1 VIKPDQAPAGAARRI
16 LLDFT
21 YYDAYIYV
29 TATTSGPRAA
39 DRNVFLADLERQ
51 LHQGNAA
58 VALALTDL
66 DDLAAINQTHG
77 RNAGDAVLMAWDRVL
92 RTNIPRGGSV
102 ARLGGD
108 EFAVVLPGTSAEN
121 AVVLLEEL
129 RRHLAGMSFEGVAGA
144 VTSSAG
150 VAANPPHGTTADEL
164 YRAAGEA
171 LMRAKRDGRDRVAM
185 YVEEKM
191 VLKSNYY
198 SKANL
203 QRLAKLSAASDRTE
217 ASLLRE
223 ALDDLLDKHK
233 DAL

>member
-1 VIKPDQAPAGAARRI
+1 M
-16 LLDFT
+16 
-21 YYDAYIYV
+21 
-29 TATTSGPRAA
+29 ATTSLPRVV
-39 DRNVFLADLERQ
+39 DRDAFLAELEGQ
-51 LHQGNAA
+51 LHHGNAA

-66 DDLAAINQTHG
+66 DDFAAINENRG
-77 RNAGDAVLMAWDRVL
+77 RDAGDAVLMAWDRVL
-92 RTNIPRGGSV
+92 RTNVPRGGSV

-108 EFAVVLPGTSAEN
+108 EFAVVLPGTSAEI
-121 AVVLLEEL
+121 AVVLLEEM
-129 RRHLAGMSFEGVAGA
+129 RRHLTGMAVEGVADA
-144 VTSSAG
+144 VSASVG
-150 VAANPPHGTTADEL
+150 VAANPPHGATAGEL

-171 LMRAKRDGRDRVAM
+171 LMRAKRDGRDRVAV

-203 QRLAKLSAASDRTE
+203 ERLAKLSSASDRTE

-233 DAL
+233 NAL

>member
-1 VIKPDQAPAGAARRI
+1 MRGRRTEPGS
-16 LLDFT
+16 LLDSS
-21 YYDAYIYV
+21 YYESYIYV
-29 TATTSGPRAA
+29 MATTSLPPVTER
-39 DRNVFLADLERQ
+39 RLFLAELEGQ
-51 LHQGNAA
+51 LQHGNTPL
-58 VALALTDL
+58 ALALTDL
-66 DDLAAINQTHG
+66 DDFVVINESYG
-77 RNAGDAVLMAWDRVL
+77 RDAGDAVLTAWDRVL
-92 RTNIPRGGSV
+92 QANIPPGGLV

-108 EFAVVLPGTSAEN
+108 EFAVVLPDTSAEI

-129 RRHLAGMSFEGVAGA
+129 RGHLASMAVEGVADA
-144 VTSSAG
+144 VTTSVG
-150 VAANPPHGTTADEL
+150 VAANPPHGTTATEL

-203 QRLAKLSAASDRTE
+203 ERLAKLSSASDRTE

-233 DAL
+233 NEL

>member
-1 VIKPDQAPAGAARRI
+1 M
-16 LLDFT
+16 T
-21 YYDAYIYV
+21 
-29 TATTSGPRAA
+29 TTSLPRVA
-39 DRNVFLADLERQ
+39 DRNAFLAELDGHLY
-51 LHQGNAA
+51 QGNAA

-66 DDLAAINQTHG
+66 DDFAAINRTRG
-77 RNAGDAVLMAWDRVL
+77 RDAGDAVLMAWDRVL
-92 RTNIPRGGSV
+92 RTNIPREGSV

-121 AVVLLEEL
+121 AVVLLDEL
-129 RRHLAGMSFEGVAGA
+129 RRHLAGMTIESVADA
-144 VTSSAG
+144 VTASVG
-150 VAANPPHGTTADEL
+150 VAANPPHGTTAEAL

-203 QRLAKLSAASDRTE
+203 ERLAKLSSASDRTE

>member
-1 VIKPDQAPAGAARRI
+1 MANTD
-16 LLDFT
+16 L
-21 YYDAYIYV
+21 
-29 TATTSGPRAA
+29 TAIA
-39 DRNVFLADLERQ
+39 DRGDFFAELGGQ
-51 LHQGNAA
+51 LRDGGT

-66 DDLAAINQTHG
+66 DDFAAINKTHG
-77 RNAGDAVLMAWDRVL
+77 RDVGDAVLMAWDRVL
-92 RTNIPRGGSV
+92 RTNIPGGASV

-108 EFAVVLPGTSAEN
+108 EFAVVLPGTSAEIGL
-121 AVVLLEEL
+121 VLLEEL
-129 RRHLAGMSFEGVAGA
+129 RRHLAGMVVEGVA
-144 VTSSAG
+144 VSASIG
-150 VAANPPHGTTADEL
+150 VAANPPHGTTAEEL

-203 QRLAKLSAASDRTE
+203 ERLAKLSSASDRTE

-233 DAL
+233 NTL

>member
-1 VIKPDQAPAGAARRI
+1 M
-16 LLDFT
+16 
-21 YYDAYIYV
+21 
-29 TATTSGPRAA
+29 ATTSAPPVT
-39 DRNVFLADLERQ
+39 DRGIFLAELERQ
-51 LHQGNAA
+51 LHHGGGAL
-58 VALALTDL
+58 ALALTDL
-66 DDLAAINQTHG
+66 DDFAGINQAFG
-77 RNAGDAVLMAWDRVL
+77 REAGDAVLVAWDRVL
-92 RTNIPRGGSV
+92 RANVPRGGSV

-108 EFAVVLPGTSAEN
+108 EFAVVLPGTSAEI

-129 RRHLAGMSFEGVAGA
+129 RRHLAGMAVEGVPDA
-144 VTSSAG
+144 VTASLG
-150 VAANPPHGTTADEL
+150 VAANPPHGRTAEDL

-171 LMRAKRDGRDRVAM
+171 LMRAKRDGRDRVAL

-203 QRLAKLSAASDRTE
+203 ERLAKLSAATDRTE

-223 ALDDLLDKHK
+223 ALDDLLDKHR

>member
-1 VIKPDQAPAGAARRI
+1 M
-16 LLDFT
+16 
-21 YYDAYIYV
+21 
-29 TATTSGPRAA
+29 ATTSVPRVA
-39 DRNVFLADLERQ
+39 DRNAFLAELEGQ

-58 VALALTDL
+58 LALALTDL
-66 DDLAAINQTHG
+66 DDFAAINETHG
-77 RNAGDAVLMAWDRVL
+77 RDAGDAVLTAWDRVL
-92 RTNIPRGGSV
+92 RNNIPRAGSV

-108 EFAVVLPGTSAEN
+108 EFAVVLPATSAEN
-121 AVVLLEEL
+121 AVVLLDEL
-129 RRHLAGMSFEGVAGA
+129 RRHLAGMTVEGVVGDVAA
-144 VTSSAG
+144 SVG
-150 VAANPPHGTTADEL
+150 VAANPPHGTTAPEL

-203 QRLAKLSAASDRTE
+203 ERLAKLSSAGDRTE

>member
-1 VIKPDQAPAGAARRI
+1 M
-16 LLDFT
+16 
-21 YYDAYIYV
+21 
-29 TATTSGPRAA
+29 ATTSLPRVT
-39 DRNVFLADLERQ
+39 DRNVFLADLGGQ
-51 LHQGNAA
+51 LHQGR

-66 DDLAAINQTHG
+66 DGFAAINQTHG
-77 RNAGDAVLMAWDRVL
+77 QHVGDSVLLAWDRVL
-92 RTNIPRGGSV
+92 RANIPAEGSV
-102 ARLGGD
+102 VRLGGD

-129 RRHLAGMSFEGVAGA
+129 RRHLAGMAVEGVPDP
-144 VTSSAG
+144 VTASVG
-150 VAANPPHGTTADEL
+150 VAANPPHGTTAEEL
-164 YRAAGEA
+164 HRAAGEA

-203 QRLAKLSAASDRTE
+203 ERLAKLSAATDRTE

-233 DAL
+233 NAL

>member
-1 VIKPDQAPAGAARRI
+1 M
-16 LLDFT
+16 
-21 YYDAYIYV
+21 
-29 TATTSGPRAA
+29 ATTTVAKVA
-39 DRNVFLADLERQ
+39 DRGVFLAELEGQ
-51 LHQGNAA
+51 LHRGGAA

-66 DDLAAINQTHG
+66 DNFAAINQTHG
-77 RNAGDAVLMAWDRVL
+77 RDVGDAVLKAWDRVL

-121 AVVLLEEL
+121 AVVLLDEL
-129 RRHLAGMSFEGVAGA
+129 RRHFAGMSVEGVADA
-144 VTSSAG
+144 LSASVG
-150 VAANPPHGTTADEL
+150 VAANPPHGTTAEQL

-203 QRLAKLSAASDRTE
+203 ERLAKLSSASDRTE

>member
-1 VIKPDQAPAGAARRI
+1 MANTDLSRV
-16 LLDFT
+16 
-21 YYDAYIYV
+21 
-29 TATTSGPRAA
+29 A
-39 DRNVFLADLERQ
+39 DRGVFFAELEGQ
-51 LHQGNAA
+51 LHEGNAA

-66 DDLAAINQTHG
+66 DDFTAINETHG
-77 RNAGDAVLMAWDRVL
+77 RDVGDAVLAAWERVL
-92 RTNIPRGGSV
+92 RTNTPRGGSV

-108 EFAVVLPGTSAEN
+108 EFVVVLPGTSAEN

-129 RRHLAGMSFEGVAGA
+129 RRHFAGKAVEGVADA
-144 VTSSAG
+144 VSASVG
-150 VAANPPHGTTADEL
+150 VAANPPHGTSAEEL
-164 YRAAGEA
+164 YRAAGAA

-203 QRLAKLSAASDRTE
+203 ERLAKLSSATDRTE

>member
-1 VIKPDQAPAGAARRI
+1 M
-16 LLDFT
+16 
-21 YYDAYIYV
+21 
-29 TATTSGPRAA
+29 ATTSVVRLT
-39 DRNVFLADLERQ
+39 DRDVFLTELEGL
-51 LHQGNAA
+51 LHGGNAA
-58 VALALTDL
+58 VAVALTDL
-66 DDLAAINQTHG
+66 DDFAAINQAHG
-77 RNAGDAVLMAWDRVL
+77 RDVGDAVLMAWDRVL
-92 RTNIPRGGSV
+92 RANIPREGSV

-108 EFAVVLPGTSAEN
+108 EFVVVLPGTSAEI
-121 AVVLLEEL
+121 AVVLLEEI
-129 RRHLAGMSFEGVAGA
+129 RRHLAGMSIEGVADA
-144 VTSSAG
+144 VTASVG
-150 VAANPPHGTTADEL
+150 VAANPPHGTSAEEL
-164 YRAAGEA
+164 YRRAGEA

-203 QRLAKLSAASDRTE
+203 ERLAKLSSASDRTE